1 MKEKLIKLKDQLAQ
15 EGSDTKY
22 MMMVYRKVLCGTA
35 TEEEIDTAND
45 QFKDVLK
52 SVGLLGLFA
61 IPGGALIIP
70 VAIKVASK
78 LGINL
83 LPSAFNK
90 EESKNKETKRQN
102 DESESE
108 SNFANRNDKNL
119 GRQGNYSKKNI

>member
-61 IPGGALIIP
+61 IPGGLLIMP
-70 VAIKVASK
+70 VAIKLASK
-78 LGINL
+78 LGVNL
-83 LPSAFNK
+83 LPSAF
-90 EESKNKETKRQN
+90 
-102 DESESE
+102 SE
-108 SNFANRNDKNL
+108 
-119 GRQGNYSKKNI
+119 